1 MALKVQ
7 KVDVWAG
14 ELQDQP
20 GGLARALSAVAN
32 AGGSVECVIA
42 RRDPSRPGMGELFIT
57 PVRGA
62 KVQSAARDAG
72 MSPAANIATLRI
84 EGSDMPGLGARMT
97 EALAAAGVNLR
108 GVTTAVI
115 GRNFVTYIGL
125 DNAAD
130 ADRAT
135 SALRG
140 VKTGGGG
147 GGGAKKRSTAKR
159 AGSTKKSM
167 GKKRR

>member
-14 ELQDQP
+14 ALQDQP
-20 GGLARALSAVAN
+20 GGLARALSGVAN
-32 AGGSVECVIA
+32 AGGSVDCVIA

-72 MSPAANIATLRI
+72 MSPADNLVTLRI
-84 EGSDMPGLGARMT
+84 EGSDTPGLGARMT
-97 EALAAAGVNLR
+97 EALAAAGINLR

-115 GRNFVTYIGL
+115 GRNFVTYVGL
-125 DNAAD
+125 DNPAD
-130 ADRAT
+130 ADRAMT
-135 SALRG
+135 TLRS
-140 VKTGGGG
+140 VKSSGGGG
-147 GGGAKKRSTAKR
+147 GGKKRSTAKR
-159 AGSTKKSM
+159 AGGSKKKSAA
-167 GKKRR
+167 KKRR